1 MSISVA
7 TLKNTYHLISYLS
20 NPETPKP
27 TVNTIRFFS
36 CFTGSYILPQLSFTR
51 SKVSPGKNAFQ
62 GGKQRPAQSLR

>member
-36 CFTGSYILPQLSFTR
+36 CFTGFCILPQLS
-51 SKVSPGKNAFQ
+51 KVSPGENAFQ